1 MPMSFCSEPGP
12 ATDINATATTT
23 SLTVSWS
30 APSGQNVVY
39 DVELKNENN
48 TKERIENT
56 STTFDNLLPGKS
68 YTVVVISRVQS
79 STADVSE
86 ETFTTGKYMC
96 V

>member
-1 MPMSFCSEPGP
+1 MTFCSEPGP
-12 ATDINATATTT
+12 ATDINATVTTT

-30 APSGQNVVY
+30 APSGQNVTVY

-68 YTVVVISRVQS
+68 YTVVVISRVQN
-79 STADVSE
+79 STGDVAE